1 MLMLNTGKC
10 GLLIV
15 LLASCHLGIKE
26 EVEPSASLHN
36 SGPLHALYNL
46 PPLAQGE
53 IALLL
58 RKCEDDPFCNSPS
71 LLFPDRRLIV

>member
-1 MLMLNTGKC
+1 MWTPNSSF
-10 GLLIV
+10 GLLP
-15 LLASCHLGIKE
+15 SGRKIKE

-71 LLFPDRRLIV
+71 LLFPDGRLIV

>member
-1 MLMLNTGKC
+1 MWTPC
-10 GLLIV
+10 SP
-15 LLASCHLGIKE
+15 LAFCHQGIKE

-36 SGPLHALYNL
+36 SGPLHALPNL

-58 RKCEDDPFCNSPS
+58 RKSEDHPF
-71 LLFPDRRLIV
+71 F